1 MGLKGKDR
9 GRPSLPSLDML
20 AAFWIILRTPAMR
33 VATLALLASGL
44 TYGATLPFLS
54 IVGIHEF
61 GMSANALS
69 LLLFAI
75 ASANLTY
82 GVVLAIFSDMVSDR
96 KPMLLAVLVAGMI
109 GFGTIYFVPHLAVF
123 VFCAV
128 LLIPISNAS
137 YSLIFAF
144 IRNQTLTFGARE
156 ATQVNQ
162 VVRATFSASWAIIPG
177 VIAFWLSGSASMLPA
192 WGFSAVVCLFSFSII
207 LLFMPSARRPAD
219 APKVSFFES
228 LRMATRPG
236 ILARVTSLALVIA
249 SSRLIAIVQPLIIV
263 GVAGGTLTDVG
274 LVAGACAALEIPSM
288 LIWGMLL
295 RHLSVVQAM
304 VIGAAIYAGFMMLLG
319 LATET
324 WHVYALLIPNAF
336 GVAAILSLPLTYYQ
350 DLLQDR
356 PGLGTSLNQIS
367 TFLSNGISAAG
378 FALGA
383 AWLGYAHTAWLGV
396 AMVLVGCVCLLMLEK
411 ETAWVRASAGRH

>member
-1 MGLKGKDR
+1 
-9 GRPSLPSLDML
+9 ML

-33 VATLALLASGL
+33 VATVALLASGL

-54 IVGIHEF
+54 VVGIHEF
-61 GMSANALS
+61 GMSDNALS
-69 LLLFAI
+69 LLLFAT
-75 ASANLTY
+75 ALANLIY

-109 GFGTIYFVPHLAVF
+109 GFGMIYLMPHLAVF

-128 LLIPISNAS
+128 MLIPISNAS

-144 IRNQTLTFGARE
+144 IRNQTLSFGARE

-162 VVRATFSASWAIIPG
+162 VVRAAFSGSWAIIPG
-177 VIAFWLSGSASMLPA
+177 VIAFWLAGAPSMLPA
-192 WGFSAVVCLFSFSII
+192 WGFSAVVCLFSFAIV
-207 LLFMPSARRPAD
+207 LLFMPSVRRAAD
-219 APKVSFFES
+219 APKVAFFES
-228 LRMATRPG
+228 LRMATQAG
-236 ILARVTSLALVIA
+236 ILARITSLSLVIA
-249 SSRLIAIVQPLIIV
+249 SSRLIAVVQPLIIV

-274 LVAGACAALEIPSM
+274 LIAGGCAALEIPSM

-295 RHLSVVQAM
+295 KHLSVVQAM
-304 VIGAAIYAGFMMLLG
+304 VIGALIYAGFMVVLG
-319 LATET
+319 LATEP
-324 WHVYALLIPNAF
+324 WHVYALLLPNAF
-336 GVAAILSLPLTYYQ
+336 GVSAILSLPLTYYQ

-367 TFLSNGISAAG
+367 AFMSNGMSAAA

-383 AWLGYAHTAWLGV
+383 AWLGYSQSAWLGV
-396 AMVLVGCVCLLMLEK
+396 AMVLVGCAWLLILERRRAVV
-411 ETAWVRASAGRH
+411 TA

>member
-1 MGLKGKDR
+1 
-9 GRPSLPSLDML
+9 ML
-20 AAFWIILRTPAMR
+20 AAFWIILRNPAMR
-33 VATLALLASGL
+33 VATITLLASGM

-61 GMSANALS
+61 GMSDNTLS
-69 LLLFAI
+69 LLLVAT
-75 ASANLTY
+75 AVANLTY

-109 GFGTIYFVPHLAVF
+109 GFGLIYLVPRMAVF

-144 IRNQTLTFGARE
+144 IRNHTLPLGARE

-162 VVRATFSASWAIIPG
+162 VVRAAFSGSWAIIPG
-177 VIAFWLSGSASMLPA
+177 VVAFWLAGSDSMLPA
-192 WGFSAVVCLFSFSII
+192 WGFSAVVCVFSFLIV
-207 LLFMPSARRPAD
+207 LLFMPSAARAAD

-228 LRMATRPG
+228 LAMATRPG
-236 ILARVTSLALVIA
+236 ILARITSLSLVIA
-249 SSRLIAIVQPLIIV
+249 SSRLIAVVQPLIIV
-263 GVAGGTLTDVG
+263 GIAGGTLTDVG
-274 LVAGACAALEIPSM
+274 LIAGGCAALEIPSM

-295 RHLSVVQAM
+295 KHLSVVQAM
-304 VIGAAIYAGFMMLLG
+304 VIGAMIYAGFMLALG
-319 LATET
+319 LATEP
-324 WHVYALLIPNAF
+324 WHVYALLLPNAF
-336 GVAAILSLPLTYYQ
+336 GVSAILSLPLTYYQ

-367 TFLSNGISAAG
+367 AFLSNGMSAAA
-378 FALGA
+378 FAVGA
-383 AWLGYAHTAWLGV
+383 TWLGYSHSPWLGV
-396 AMVLVGCVCLLMLEK
+396 AMVLVGCAWLMALERRPK
-411 ETAWVRASAGRH
+411 EVTA

>member
-1 MGLKGKDR
+1 
-9 GRPSLPSLDML
+9 ML
-20 AAFWIILRTPAMR
+20 SAFWFILRNPAMR
-33 VATLALLASGL
+33 VATVTLLASGL

-69 LLLFAI
+69 LLLVAT
-75 ASANLTY
+75 ALANLTY

-96 KPMLLAVLVAGMI
+96 KPMLLAVLVAGMV
-109 GFGTIYFVPHLAVF
+109 GFGMIYLVPDMRVF

-144 IRNQTLTFGARE
+144 IRNQTLSLGGRE

-162 VVRATFSASWAIIPG
+162 VVRAAFSGSWAIIPG
-177 VIAFWLSGSASMLPA
+177 VIALWLSHSASMLPA
-192 WGFSAVVCLFSFSII
+192 WGFSAVVCLLSFSVV
-207 LLFMPSARRPAD
+207 LLFMPSVRRPAD
-219 APKVSFFES
+219 SPKVSFFES
-228 LRMATRPG
+228 LAMATRPA
-236 ILARVTSLALVIA
+236 ILARVTALSMVIS
-249 SSRLIAIVQPLIIV
+249 SSRLIAVVQPLIIV

-274 LVAGACAALEIPSM
+274 LIAGACAALEIPSM

-295 RHLSVVQAM
+295 KRLSVVRAM
-304 VIGAAIYAGFMMLLG
+304 IAGAMIYAGFMVALG
-319 LATET
+319 FASEP

-336 GVAAILSLPLTYYQ
+336 GVSAILSLPLTYYQ

-367 TFLSNGISAAG
+367 SFLSNGVSAAG
-378 FALGA
+378 FAIGA
-383 AWLGYAHTAWLGV
+383 AWLGYSHSAWLGV
-396 AMVLVGCVCLLMLEK
+396 ALVVVGCGWLMMLERRRI
-411 ETAWVRASAGRH
+411 EVTA

>member
-1 MGLKGKDR
+1 
-9 GRPSLPSLDML
+9 ML

-33 VATLALLASGL
+33 VATVTLLASGL

-61 GMSANALS
+61 GMSDSSLS
-69 LLLFAI
+69 LLLFAT
-75 ASANLTY
+75 ALANLIY

-96 KPMLLAVLVAGMI
+96 KPMLLAVLVAGML
-109 GFGTIYFVPHLAVF
+109 GFGLIYLVPHMAVF

-144 IRNQTLTFGARE
+144 IRNHTLPLGAHE

-177 VIAFWLSGSASMLPA
+177 VIAFWLAGSPSMLPA
-192 WGFSAVVCLFSFSII
+192 WGFSAVVCIFSFSIV
-207 LLFMPSARRPAD
+207 LLFMPSARRAAD
-219 APKVSFFES
+219 APKVLFFES
-228 LRMATRPG
+228 LRTATRPG
-236 ILARVTSLALVIA
+236 ILARITSLSLVIA
-249 SSRLIAIVQPLIIV
+249 SSRLIAVVQPLVIV
-263 GVAGGTLTDVG
+263 GIAGGTLTDVG
-274 LVAGACAALEIPSM
+274 LVAGACAALEIPSI

-295 RHLSVVQAM
+295 KHLSVVQAM
-304 VIGAAIYAGFMMLLG
+304 VIGAMIYAGFMVLLG
-319 LATET
+319 LASEP
-324 WHVYALLIPNAF
+324 WHVYALLLPNAF
-336 GVAAILSLPLTYYQ
+336 GVSAILSLPLTYYQ

-367 TFLSNGISAAG
+367 AFLSNAMSAAG

-383 AWLGYAHTAWLGV
+383 AWLGYSHTAWLGV
-396 AMVLVGCVCLLMLEK
+396 GMVLVGCAWLVMLER
-411 ETAWVRASAGRH
+411 ETALVRASAGRR